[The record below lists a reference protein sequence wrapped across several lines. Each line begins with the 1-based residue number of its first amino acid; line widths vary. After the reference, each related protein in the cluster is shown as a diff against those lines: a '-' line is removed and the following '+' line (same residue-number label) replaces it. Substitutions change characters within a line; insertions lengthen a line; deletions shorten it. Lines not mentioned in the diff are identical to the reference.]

1 MMEEQTHN
9 LVRLIDDL
17 LDVSRVTR
25 GKMELRRQR
34 VALTTI
40 ITNAIQT
47 AEPLIHA
54 KGHELTVTQARERL
68 YVHGDPTRLTQVV
81 ANLLNNAAKYTPQ
94 GGKILL
100 STERIGDEV
109 AIRVKDNGLG
119 IASDML
125 PRIFE
130 MFVQADNSLNR
141 SQGGL
146 GIGLTLVKS
155 LVEMHGGTV
164 EATSDGLGKGSEFTV
179 RLPILQASDVVA
191 EEATD
196 LPDETRSFPS
206 HRILIVDDLRP
217 AATIVATLLRSR
229 GQQVRTAASGAE
241 ALAMIEQEKPD
252 LILSDISMPEMNGY
266 ELAQEIRRRPEWN
279 DIWLVAV
286 TGYGQESDKKP
297 AKEAGFNRPS
307 GQTDQYSK
315 TSNACCVGSIPEI
328 AGRPAS
334 RMQPRSPRQ
343 RLTLNR
349 QSRP

>member
-25 GKMELRRQR
+25 GKLELRQQR

-47 AEPLIHA
+47 AQPLIHA
-54 KGHELTVTQARERL
+54 KGHELTLTQARERL
-68 YVHGDPTRLTQVV
+68 YVHGDPTRLSQVV

-94 GGKILL
+94 GGKISL

-109 AIRVKDNGLG
+109 AIRVKDNGVG

-125 PRIFE
+125 PRIFD
-130 MFVQADNSLNR
+130 MFVQADNSLNC

-164 EATSDGLGKGSEFTV
+164 EATSDGLGNGSEFTV
-179 RLPILQASDVVA
+179 RLPILQASDVLP
-191 EEATD
+191 EEAND
-196 LPDETRSFPS
+196 LSDETKSFPFN
-206 HRILIVDDLRP
+206 RILIVDDVPP
-217 AATIVATLLRSR
+217 AALLVAIMLRSK
-229 GQQVRTAASGAE
+229 GQQVRTAESGPE
-241 ALAMIEQEKPD
+241 ALAMIEQEKPS
-252 LILSDISMPEMNGY
+252 LILSDISMPGMNGY

-279 DIWLVAV
+279 DIWLVAL
-286 TGYGQESDKKP
+286 TGFGRESDKKLS
-297 AKEAGFNRPS
+297 KEAGFNSHLVKPISTEDLECLLCR
-307 GQTDQYSK
+307 
-315 TSNACCVGSIPEI
+315 
-328 AGRPAS
+328 
-334 RMQPRSPRQ
+334 
-343 RLTLNR
+343 
-349 QSRP
+349 